1 MKYDVTFH
9 PSWWHKNVGI
19 DFTQDFFDDPEY
31 RMDCDV
37 RMRRALY
44 DHFGAY
50 GLGEK
55 DPQKRPLL
63 GTDLLAAGYLH
74 SQIMGCD
81 IIYQADNSPQVV
93 CKKIDAE
100 EIAGIHAPKLEE
112 SPVWQATQKQID
124 YLLEKYGRVEPYVN
138 LMGIQNI
145 ALDLLGEDIFMA
157 YYDEEEEVSRLLGE
171 ITDLSIEIGQR
182 FRRLSD
188 DISGGVTAIVRQ
200 TVPECYLTSN
210 CSVEMVSNAQYEEFL
225 LQWDQKLADAF
236 GSFGIHHCGQSME
249 HVVEGYAKVRGLT
262 FAEVGAGS
270 DIAAVRAALPD
281 IHLNARVSPVS
292 LMTMDD
298 RQIEELV
305 RSLYENGK
313 AADGE
318 KISISCVGI
327 DKDVTDERICA
338 FLKACAAL

>member
-37 RMRRALY
+37 KMRRALY

-100 EIAGIHAPKLEE
+100 EITGIHAPKLEE

-318 KISISCVGI
+318 KLSISCVGI